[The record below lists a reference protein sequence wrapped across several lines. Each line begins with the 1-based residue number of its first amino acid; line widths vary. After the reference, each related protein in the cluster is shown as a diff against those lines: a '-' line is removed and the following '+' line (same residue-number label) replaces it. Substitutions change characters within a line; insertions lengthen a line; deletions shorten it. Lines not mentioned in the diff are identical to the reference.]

1 MSEMLNKL
9 QEARAAAVASA
20 EELLAAEPTTESLD
34 AVEARTSEIKD
45 LDAKIEIASALEER
59 TVQIVEAREE
69 SGVKVFGSAKVGREP
84 LTYEERGDAS
94 FVKDMIRAHTRNDS
108 NAWDRLRRHGQ
119 EAAVELRA
127 INTTDNSGGEFVP
140 PLWLVNE
147 AAEFARAARVTAD
160 LLTVMPL
167 PAGTDQINIPQ
178 ITTGSRTGVQAG
190 NNSSTTAPTTNRDL
204 VTASAS
210 APVRTVMGYEE
221 VSIQLVEQSPLAGGF
236 DRLIMGDLMADYNL
250 QVNTAVTSNSD
261 GTSNTIQGL
270 VNAAGQSVTWTEATP
285 TAAAGLVAMA
295 KAISG
300 IVNNRYRSPEAI
312 VLHPRHWYWLVS
324 SVDGSSRPIVVP
336 TANGPMNA
344 AGVVDVKGAA
354 AGYAGNI
361 YGIPVY
367 LDATLPLV
375 STTQQTI
382 LAGRFSDSYLFE
394 SGVKSRVLTDVLSAN
409 LTVRFQVYGYVAL
422 AHRFANSIAKITGTG
437 TVPTSGY

>member
-1 MSEMLNKL
+1 MSKMLDTL
-9 QEARAAAVASA
+9 REARTAAVSAA
-20 EELLAAEPTTESLD
+20 EEMLAAEPTPETLD
-34 AVEARTSEIKD
+34 SVEARHAEIKD
-45 LDAKIEIASALEER
+45 LDAKIEAASALEER
-59 TVQIVEAREE
+59 TAKIAE
-69 SGVKVFGSAKVGREP
+69 SRDAEGVKVFGSAKVGREP
-84 LTYEERGDAS
+84 MTYEERGEHS

-108 NAWDRLRRHGQ
+108 GAWERLARHGQ

-127 INTTDNSGGEFVP
+127 ITTTDNAGGEFVP

-147 AAEFARAARVTAD
+147 YAEFARAARVTAD
-160 LLTVMPL
+160 LCTTMPL

-178 ITTGSRTGVQAG
+178 ITTGTRAGVQAG

-236 DRLIMGDLMADYNL
+236 DRLILGDLMADYNL
-250 QVNTAVTSNSD
+250 QVNTAVTGNGD

-270 VNAAGQSVTWTEATP
+270 VNVAGQSVTWTEATP
-285 TAAAGLVAMA
+285 SAANGILAVA

-300 IVNNRYRSPEAI
+300 IVNNRYREPEAI
-312 VLHPRHWYWLVS
+312 VLHPRHWYWLAS
-324 SVDGSSRPIVVP
+324 AVDSQNRPLVVP
-336 TANGPMNA
+336 SAGGPMNTF
-344 AGVVDVKGAA
+344 GVNDAPGGA
-354 AGYAGNI
+354 AGYVGTVL
-361 YGIPVY
+361 GVPTY

-382 LAGRFSDSYLFE
+382 LVGRFSDTYLFE

-422 AHRFANSIAKITGTG
+422 AHRFANSIAKVTGTG
-437 TVPTSGY
+437 TVPVSGF